1 MTANY
6 SIIVTDKV
14 TGETFSAYTAEDMD
28 EAEGYAE
35 FCRASMPGARVRI
48 DRRVRIDQI
57 EWEEERQWKQQQSM
71 R

>member
-1 MTANY
+1 MPANY

-35 FCRASMPGARVRI
+35 FCRAEMPGARVR
-48 DRRVRIDQI
+48 VELI
-57 EWEEERQWKQQQSM
+57 EWEEER
-71 R
+71 